1 MGRHW
6 WLQFPAALRELTSVR
21 LVACFGAG
29 GILYLTPMV
38 FHRAGLSASQ
48 VGLGLALAA
57 LAGTLGRF
65 ASGALLD
72 RGRSCGLPVL
82 LAAACGLGGDALLLG
97 AGQFAGYGLGQVLI
111 GLAGGFY
118 WPAVELAVPLC
129 AAPQPSARGFALVR
143 SADAAGVAAGTLTGA
158 LLAQAGLL
166 RGIYLVD
173 MAAVLVLAA
182 LIWRRP
188 LPRGPRSEPPGPG
201 QSQATVWSWLR
212 PLLPMLLLSVVAT
225 AIPVLL
231 QVALPL
237 DLVRGGLERG
247 AQPEAISALLIGLQL
262 GLLVVLQWP
271 VGRALAQRPVA
282 QGLGLS
288 LLCFCA
294 GTGLLALSALTE
306 AGIGVVIVAL
316 FPLALGEAAF
326 LPIAT
331 EAVVELTPAGHGG
344 LAMALFSQC
353 FAFSALV
360 APVVTGVLLDS
371 QRNGVALWLLTA
383 LACGAC
389 LLLLP
394 AISQQ
399 ARRRSLQI

>member
-6 WLQFPAALRELTSVR
+6 WLQFPAALRHLASVR

-82 LAAACGLGGDALLLG
+82 LAAACGLGGDGLLL
-97 AGQFAGYGLGQVLI
+97 AADHLVGYSLGQVLI

-129 AAPQPSARGFALVR
+129 ATPQPSARGYALVR
-143 SADAAGVAAGTLTGA
+143 SADAAGVAAGTLSGA
-158 LLAQAGLL
+158 VLAQAGLL

-173 MAAVLVLAA
+173 MAAVLALAA

-188 LPRGPRSEPPGPG
+188 LPRPPRSAPMPPGQGPPLG
-201 QSQATVWSWLR
+201 WLR

-225 AIPVLL
+225 AIPVLM

-262 GLLVVLQWP
+262 GLLVLLQWP
-271 VGRALAQRPVA
+271 VGRALARRPVA

-288 LLCFCA
+288 LVCFCV

-316 FPLALGEAAF
+316 VPLALGEAAF

-331 EAVVELTPAGHGG
+331 EAVVELTPVGHGG

-353 FAFSALV
+353 FAVSALV
-360 APVVTGVLLDS
+360 APLVTGVLLDS
-371 QRNGVALWLLTA
+371 QRNGLALWLLTA
-383 LACGAC
+383 LGCATC

-394 AISQQ
+394 AIS
-399 ARRRSLQI
+399 RRAHRA

>member
-6 WLQFPAALRELTSVR
+6 WLQFPVALRELTSVR

-82 LAAACGLGGDALLLG
+82 LAAACGLGGDGLLLG
-97 AGQFAGYGLGQVLI
+97 ADSFAGYGLGQVLF

-129 AAPQPSARGFALVR
+129 AAPQASARGYALVR
-143 SADAAGVAAGTLTGA
+143 SADAAGVAAGALTGA

-173 MAAVLVLAA
+173 MAAVLTLAA

-188 LPRGPRSEPPGPG
+188 LPRAPRAVVPAAGQGPRWG
-201 QSQATVWSWLR
+201 WLR

-225 AIPVLL
+225 AIPVLM

-262 GLLVVLQWP
+262 GLLLLLQWP

-288 LLCFCA
+288 LVCFCI
-294 GTGLLALSALTE
+294 GTVLLALSALTE

-331 EAVVELTPAGHGG
+331 EAVVELTPSGHGG

-353 FAFSALV
+353 FALSALV

-371 QRNGVALWLLTA
+371 QRNGVVLWLLTA
-383 LACGAC
+383 LCCGAC
-389 LLLLP
+389 VLLLP
-394 AISQQ
+394 AIQ
-399 ARRRSLQI
+399 RRALAGGQRAA

>member
-6 WLQFPAALRELTSVR
+6 WLQFPVALRELTSVR

-82 LAAACGLGGDALLLG
+82 LAAACGLGGDGLLLG
-97 AGQFAGYGLGQVLI
+97 ADSFAGYGLGQVLI

-129 AAPQPSARGFALVR
+129 AAPQPSARGYALVR
-143 SADAAGVAAGTLTGA
+143 SADAAGVAAGALTGA

-173 MAAVLVLAA
+173 MAAVLALAA

-188 LPRGPRSEPPGPG
+188 LPRAPRAVVPSAG
-201 QSQATVWSWLR
+201 QRPRWGWLR

-225 AIPVLL
+225 AIPVLM

-262 GLLVVLQWP
+262 GLLLLLQWP
-271 VGRALAQRPVA
+271 VGRAVAQRPVA

-288 LLCFCA
+288 LVCFCI
-294 GTGLLALSALTE
+294 GTVLLALSALTE
-306 AGIGVVIVAL
+306 AGIGVVIAAL

-353 FAFSALV
+353 FALSALV

-371 QRNGVALWLLTA
+371 QRNGVVLWLLTA
-383 LACGAC
+383 LSCGAC

-394 AISQQ
+394 AIQ
-399 ARRRSLQI
+399 RRALAGGQRAA

>member
-6 WLQFPAALRELTSVR
+6 WLQFPAALRELASVR

-48 VGLGLALAA
+48 VGVGLALAA

-82 LAAACGLGGDALLLG
+82 LAAACGLGGDGLLL
-97 AGQFAGYGLGQVLI
+97 AADHVVGYGLGQVLI

-129 AAPQPSARGFALVR
+129 AAPQPSARGYALVR

-173 MAAVLVLAA
+173 MAAVLALAA

-188 LPRGPRSEPPGPG
+188 LPRAPRAAPMPPGQGG
-201 QSQATVWSWLR
+201 QSLGWLR

-225 AIPVLL
+225 AIPVLM

-247 AQPEAISALLIGLQL
+247 AQPEAISALLIGVQL
-262 GLLVVLQWP
+262 GLLLLLQWP
-271 VGRALAQRPVA
+271 VGRALARRPVA

-288 LLCFCA
+288 LVCFCV

-306 AGIGVVIVAL
+306 AGIGVVIIAL
-316 FPLALGEAAF
+316 VPLALGEAAF

-360 APVVTGVLLDS
+360 APLVTGVLLDS
-371 QRNGVALWLLTA
+371 QHNGVALWLLTA
-383 LACGAC
+383 LCCAAC

-394 AISQQ
+394 AIRRQ
-399 ARRRSLQI
+399 AHRPQPAC